1 MRVYEEGMQLK
12 RIAKLQNLLVA
23 TRVNVDQR
31 NLIFEFCNV
40 LLDREKVIVWVIGLL
55 RIRKG
60 TVGEHHRH
68 ELQFVFLVIVYQRYY
83 CVLDGLGCSW
93 YL

>member
-40 LLDREKVIVWVIGLL
+40 LLDREEVIVWVIGLL
-55 RIRKG
+55 
-60 TVGEHHRH
+60 
-68 ELQFVFLVIVYQRYY
+68 
-83 CVLDGLGCSW
+83 
-93 YL
+93 